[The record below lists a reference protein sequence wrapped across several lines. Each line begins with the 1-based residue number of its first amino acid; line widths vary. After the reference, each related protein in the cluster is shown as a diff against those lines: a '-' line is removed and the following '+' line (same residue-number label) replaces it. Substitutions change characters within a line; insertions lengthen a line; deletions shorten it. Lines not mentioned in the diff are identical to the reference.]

1 MLSPFL
7 DLHTLAPLWDAP
19 GPAVQRTIEA
29 SGWVGRRSPD
39 DRRLASGEYVCRG

>member
-19 GPAVQRTIEA
+19 GPAVQHTIETG
-29 SGWVGRRSPD
+29 GWGRLHAHK
-39 DRRLASGEYVCRG
+39 RR